1 MAEKVRKI
9 KKTTILLAGTV
20 LLVLVAYLI
29 YKGFG
34 KQIVDIV
41 EMLERGDQDEIMA
54 YLAAQTSFKGFLYLF
69 LLSVIQIISV
79 VLPCLVIQVAGALIF
94 GWWKAFLICWA
105 GFVCGNMVV
114 FLGMRIFGK
123 GLRLAL
129 DKSYGDNW
137 LIKKLN
143 SKNPIF
149 AVAMSCM
156 IPGIPNGIIPYI
168 AANTAIS
175 AKQYF
180 IAITFSSWIQIV
192 LNCIAGG
199 FLAQGRISAVV
210 IVFMIEFVIIFIMNK
225 NKDSILEKFERN

>member
-1 MAEKVRKI
+1 MAEKVKKI

-20 LLVLVAYLI
+20 LLVLVGYLI

-34 KQIVDIV
+34 KQIVEIV
-41 EMLERGDQDEIMA
+41 EMLERGDQDEIMT
-54 YLAAQTSFKGFLYLF
+54 YLASQTSFKGFLYLF

-79 VLPCLVIQVAGALIF
+79 VLPCLVIQIAGALIF

-114 FLGMRIFGK
+114 FLGMRMFGK
-123 GLRLAL
+123 GLSLAL
-129 DKSYGDNW
+129 DKSYNDNW
-137 LIKKLN
+137 IIKKLN
-143 SKNPIF
+143 SKNPVF

-180 IAITFSSWIQIV
+180 WAIVCSSWIQIV

-199 FLAQGRISAVV
+199 FLAQGKVSAVV
-210 IVFMIEFVIIFIMNK
+210 IVFVIEFVIIYIVNK
-225 NKDSILEKFERN
+225 NRDSILDKFERN